1 MLGRVSPKSRGRKVK
16 AGSRGR
22 RVRGNAAQASAGA
35 ATRPGA
41 ARRSPSSARS
51 KFADALLDQLKVLG
65 DPESVPSAFQAE
77 VATSVV
83 LGNMTEAGTK
93 QGVKP
98 EATRELLVEAIRH
111 VVEGLERHTPPY
123 AYPVLQALAVLAPPE
138 VVEYAAEAAAEL
150 AGDRGARPGADDG
163 TAPPAGGAPPW
174 VDDLARV
181 TPGAC
186 YVTEDEF
193 GETLA
198 VRCEFSYAG
207 SAEPHCVF
215 GVIDRAWHGAVTTL
229 VVSDEPGDKQLR
241 RMAKD
246 AKRKGS
252 EVREVSHAE
261 AGGLLRDAIASFWKY
276 GAGPGADLG
285 ERYGLLCS
293 SLAIASARAAA
304 LAPGAAVT
312 DAAAERWPTEARR
325 ALVEDFLASPQA
337 AELRDPI
344 ARKVP
349 HMLAMCCVGHLGCEP
364 VLIGPSVLERVLVDA
379 LPRAAIA
386 PDRFG
391 KAVPQA
397 VRAWTDWLAERNKL
411 TDRSRRRLGFS
422 LRATLVRFAGAWYGP
437 GAQPLRRYLED
448 LNDEDAS
455 TGDVVNAVIERRVF
469 AVPLPVERVDGLA
482 EESDGSRREPSEL
495 DAAVQS
501 DRTLITVMEASARGV
516 SQQRFPSFVTVV
528 QQLWDSDPPEV
539 WEAAWRLRD
548 AGRSRDWV
556 LDRLAR
562 TWDAHGGDDE
572 RYVAALKEL

>member
-1 MLGRVSPKSRGRKVK
+1 MLRRVSPKSRGRKVK
-16 AGSRGR
+16 AGRRGQR
-22 RVRGNAAQASAGA
+22 RVRGNAARASAGA

-41 ARRSPSSARS
+41 AWQSPSPARS
-51 KFADALLDQLKVLG
+51 EFADALVDQLKVLG

-83 LGNMTEAGTK
+83 LGNVTEAGTK
-93 QGVKP
+93 EGIKP
-98 EATRELLVEAIRH
+98 ETTRELLVEAIRH
-111 VVEGLERHTPPY
+111 MAAGLERRTPPY
-123 AYPVLQALAVLAPPE
+123 AYPVLRALAALAPPE
-138 VVEYAAEAAAEL
+138 VAEYAAGAAVEL
-150 AGDRGARPGADDG
+150 AGDRGALPGAGDG
-163 TAPPAGGAPPW
+163 TAPAAGGAPAW

-186 YVTEDEF
+186 YATEDEF

-198 VRCEFSYAG
+198 VLCEFSYRG
-207 SAEPHCVF
+207 GTVPHCVF
-215 GVIDRAWHGAVTTL
+215 AVIDRAWHGAVTTL
-229 VVSDEPGDKQLR
+229 VVADEPGDKQLR
-241 RMAKD
+241 RMAKN
-246 AKRKGS
+246 AQRHGS

-276 GAGPGADLG
+276 GAGPGTDRG

-293 SLAIASARAAA
+293 SLAIASAPTV

-312 DAAAERWPTEARR
+312 DAAAERWPAEARR
-325 ALVEDFLASPQA
+325 ALVESFLASPQA

-349 HMLAMCCVGHLGCEP
+349 QMLAMCCVGHLGCEP

-391 KAVPQA
+391 EAVPQA

-422 LRATLVRFAGAWYGP
+422 LRATLVRFADAWYGP

-482 EESDGSRREPSEL
+482 EESDGSRREASEL
-495 DAAVQS
+495 DAAVPS

-528 QQLWDSDPPEV
+528 QQLWDGDPPQV
-539 WEAAWRLRD
+539 WEAARRLRD
-548 AGRSRDWV
+548 AGRSRDRV

-562 TWDAHGGDDE
+562 TWDAHRGDDE
-572 RYVAALKEL
+572 KYVAALKQL